1 MMKRIIF
8 FLFAAGIV
16 SLLYSAPE
24 TAKPVKKVLKADI
37 NEAITPVTEKYMHR
51 ALMEAKEQGIG
62 TVLFT
67 LDTPGGLLDT
77 TREIVKM
84 LLAADDDGIDTI
96 VYVYPQGSRAGS
108 AGVFITLAAKYAAM
122 SPGCNIG
129 AAHPVFTQ
137 DGGGDGKEGVD
148 KNLET
153 LLKKVENDTVAF
165 IQSICLKRNR
175 NVEWATLAVK
185 ESVSITA
192 DEALKKG
199 VIDYIAD
206 NEADLL
212 KQIYGPDTQVEIIPL
227 DKSWA
232 ETLLGVLANPNLA
245 YIFLSLGMLG
255 IFIEILHP
263 GLIFPGALG
272 AILLIL
278 GLFSNSVIPINFA
291 GVALMALTFVLLV
304 LEVSITSYGL
314 LSIGAGIS
322 FIVGSAMLFDSPL
335 PFMRVSVWIIIGVG
349 VSFAA
354 LIALA
359 FIYVFP
365 TLRNKTVSGHEGMI
379 GETGEA
385 IRDFEKGK
393 GQVRMHGEIWSAFSD
408 DTILKNDVVRVER
421 IDGLKAYVK
430 KSLRDPHG

>member
-1 MMKRIIF
+1 MIKRIA
-8 FLFAAGIV
+8 FLLFTVGLTL
-16 SLLYSAPE
+16 SLYSAQE
-24 TAKPVKKVLKADI
+24 TAQSAKKILKVSL
-37 NEAITPVTEKYMHR
+37 NEAITPVTEKYMSR
-51 ALMEAKEQGIG
+51 ALTEAKEKGFG

-129 AAHPVFTQ
+129 AAHPVFMQ
-137 DGGGDGKEGVD
+137 EGGGKDDEGVN
-148 KNLET
+148 KNIET
-153 LLKKVENDTVAF
+153 LLQKVENDTVAF
-165 IQSICLKRNR
+165 IQSICLKRGR

-199 VIDYIAD
+199 VIDHIAD
-206 NEADLL
+206 NETDLL
-212 KQIYGPDTQVEIIPL
+212 KKIYGADTAIEIIPFE
-227 DKSWA
+227 KSWA
-232 ETLLGVLANPNLA
+232 ESLLSVLANPNLA

-263 GLIFPGALG
+263 GVIFPGALG

-278 GLFSNSVIPINFA
+278 GLFSNSVLPINFA
-291 GVALMALTFVLLV
+291 GVAFMALTFVLLV
-304 LEVSITSYGL
+304 LEVFITSYGL

-335 PFMRVSVWIIIGVG
+335 PFLRVSVWIIVG
-349 VSFAA
+349 VAISFAA
-354 LIALA
+354 LIVLG
-359 FIYVFP
+359 FIFVFP
-365 TLRNKTVSGHEGMI
+365 AIRNRTVSGHEGMN
-379 GETGEA
+379 GEIGEA
-385 IRDFEKGK
+385 IRDFEGGKGK
-393 GQVRMHGEIWSAFSD
+393 IRLHGEIWSAFSD
-408 DTILKNDVVRVER
+408 EMIKEDDEVVVER
-421 IDGLKAYVK
+421 IDGLKAFVK
-430 KSLRDPHG
+430 KK